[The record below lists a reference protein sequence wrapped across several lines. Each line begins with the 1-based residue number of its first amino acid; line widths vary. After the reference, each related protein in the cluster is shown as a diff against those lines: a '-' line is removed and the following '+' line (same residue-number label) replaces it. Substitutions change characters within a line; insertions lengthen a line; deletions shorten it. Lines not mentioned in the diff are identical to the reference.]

1 MEKKMD
7 EKVYW
12 MGFNLVKGIGAVRF
26 QNLIN
31 FFGSLEVAW
40 QAPAEAL
47 ASAGLS
53 QKTIENLVLVRKSKD
68 LQKIWDHLQAQGI
81 QVLTWQDA
89 AYPSVLKEID
99 QPPPV
104 LYLRGSFVPEDGWA
118 VAIVGTR
125 RITPYGRQVADEL
138 AAYLAYHGLTVV
150 SGLAR
155 GVDAVAHEA
164 ALKAGG
170 RTIAVLG
177 SGIDIIYP
185 PENKS
190 LAEQVVK
197 QGALISDYPP
207 GTQPEGVNF
216 PPRNRI
222 ISGLARATVVVE
234 AGEKSGALIT
244 ATFAAE
250 QGREVL
256 AVPGTI
262 HAPQSKG
269 TNHLIQQ
276 GARPLLAMQDVLEAI
291 DFEHVQEHY
300 QARTLFPSDEK
311 ETTILRI
318 LSDEPLSMDEIGI
331 QANLPIEQVSSTL
344 VLMEL
349 KGMVSQVG
357 GMSYVAVH
365 EEQGEYLT
373 GNEE

>member
-1 MEKKMD
+1 MD

-12 MGFNLVKGIGAVRF
+12 LGFNLVKGIGAVRF

-40 QAPAEAL
+40 QAPVDAL

-53 QKTIENLVLVRKSKD
+53 QKIIENLVLVRTKVN
-68 LQKIWDHLQAQGI
+68 LPKIWDRLQAQGI
-81 QVLTWQDA
+81 QVLTWQEE
-89 AYPSVLKEID
+89 AYPAALKEID

-104 LYLRGSFVPEDGWA
+104 LYVRGSFVPEDSWA

-138 AAYLAYHGLTVV
+138 AAYLAHHGLTVV

-155 GVDAVAHEA
+155 GVDAVAHDA

-177 SGIDIIYP
+177 SGVDVIYP
-185 PENKS
+185 PENRL
-190 LAEQVVK
+190 LAEQVI
-197 QGALISDYPP
+197 QHGALISDYPV

-222 ISGLARATVVVE
+222 ISGLARATVVIE

-250 QGREVL
+250 QGRDVL

-269 TNHLIQQ
+269 ANRLIQQ
-276 GARPLLAMQDVLEAI
+276 GARPLLAMQDVLDAI
-291 DFEHVQEHY
+291 DFEHAQEHY
-300 QARTLFPSDEK
+300 QARTLFPTDEN
-311 ETTILRI
+311 ESAILRV
-318 LSDEPLSMDEIGI
+318 LSDEPLSLDEIGI
-331 QANLPIEQVSSTL
+331 QSGLPIEKVSSTL
-344 VLMEL
+344 VMMEL

-357 GMSYVAVH
+357 GLSYMAVH
-365 EEQGEYLT
+365 DERGEYLT